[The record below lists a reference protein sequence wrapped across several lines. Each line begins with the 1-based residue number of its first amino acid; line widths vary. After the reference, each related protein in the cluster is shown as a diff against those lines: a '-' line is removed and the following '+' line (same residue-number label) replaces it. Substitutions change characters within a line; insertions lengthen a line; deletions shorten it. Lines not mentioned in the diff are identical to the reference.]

1 MISRVSKAIRYLYD
15 IFHHHGVISTKSIT
29 WPINAR
35 EPGVQLVDEWMIRAD
50 GNFGKHRIFR
60 PKDEE
65 DMTEK
70 LLEKANDL
78 YSLGIVAK

>member
-1 MISRVSKAIRYLYD
+1 MI
-15 IFHHHGVISTKSIT
+15 G
-29 WPINAR
+29 
-35 EPGVQLVDEWMIRAD
+35 AD

-60 PKDEE
+60 PKDEV
-65 DMTEK
+65 DMNEK